1 MNLEKLWEDYP
12 LPEGSEADF
21 ALRVEG
27 DELEP
32 YVRPGGIALIKR
44 GAEIRDGDVGLFFAG
59 GDMVLRQYCEDW
71 AGNAHLLTLNRRRR
85 ERDIVLPRDG
95 RHAVCLLG
103 RVLDLGVIALPSR

>member
-1 MNLEKLWEDYP
+1 MTAGLGDDTLSWVMNLEKLWEDYP

-32 YVRPGGIALIKR
+32 CVRPGGIALIKR

-59 GDMVLRQYCEDW
+59 GDMVLRQYC
-71 AGNAHLLTLNRRRR
+71 GG
-85 ERDIVLPRDG
+85 VP
-95 RHAVCLLG
+95 VCSFG
-103 RVLDLGVIALPSR
+103 RVLLEDEVPLPEI

>member
-1 MNLEKLWEDYP
+1 MTAGLGDDTLSWVMNLEKLWEDYP

-44 GAEIRDGDVGLFFAG
+44 GAEIRDGDVGLFFAAATWCCG
-59 GDMVLRQYCEDW
+59 SIARTGLGMSISLR
-71 AGNAHLLTLNRRRR
+71 
-85 ERDIVLPRDG
+85 
-95 RHAVCLLG
+95 
-103 RVLDLGVIALPSR
+103 

>member
-1 MNLEKLWEDYP
+1 MSYSGAKFHVFNCPD
-12 LPEGSEADF
+12 ADL
-21 ALRVEG
+21 ALTVTD
-27 DELEP
+27 DECEP
-32 YVRPGGIALIKR
+32 YIPR
-44 GAEIRDGDVGLFFAG
+44 GAAALVSLGGVVFDGDVGVSLHAHKIII
-59 GDMVLRQYCEDW
+59 RQYCEDW

>member
-1 MNLEKLWEDYP
+1 MSYSGAKFHVFNCPD
-12 LPEGSEADF
+12 ADL
-21 ALRVEG
+21 ALTVTD
-27 DELEP
+27 DECEP
-32 YVRPGGIALIKR
+32 YIPRGAARYVRLALI
-44 GAEIRDGDVGLFFAG
+44 
-59 GDMVLRQYCEDW
+59 RQYCEDW